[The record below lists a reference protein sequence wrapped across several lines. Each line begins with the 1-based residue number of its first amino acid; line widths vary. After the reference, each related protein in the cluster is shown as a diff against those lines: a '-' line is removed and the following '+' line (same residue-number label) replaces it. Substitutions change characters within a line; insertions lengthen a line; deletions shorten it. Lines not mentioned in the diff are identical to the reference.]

1 MRSLA
6 RSIRRPDKGGEP
18 LPTVYHTLEKAGVH
32 FRRGEVAMLAGPPG
46 AGKST
51 IGVDIAVKVGVPTL
65 YFSADST
72 ELTMAS
78 RLGSMLTRG
87 DVLDIEQMILRDPQW
102 AGDLLAR
109 VDHIRWVFDS
119 APSFGDI
126 GLEVEAFEEVWGE
139 PPHLIV
145 VDNLTDVTDDDGGGD
160 EFSTLRNTM
169 KGMKYLARQSDAAV
183 LVLHHTSE
191 ANEGKPCPPRKAI
204 HGKVSQM
211 PALIL
216 TAAAANNGYMALA
229 CVKNRQG
236 PADPSGVNAMYLTY
250 FPQIMHLSDMEE
262 R

>member
-18 LPTVYHTLEKAGVH
+18 LPTVYHTFDQAGV
-32 FRRGEVAMLAGPPG
+32 FLRRGETTMLAGAPG
-46 AGKST
+46 SGKSSV
-51 IGVDIAVKVGVPTL
+51 GVDIAVKTKVPTL

-78 RLGSMLTRG
+78 RLGSMLTRRELQE
-87 DVLDIEQMILRDPQW
+87 VEQMILQNPVW
-102 AGDLLAR
+102 AGDMLGG

-119 APSFGDI
+119 APTFGDI
-126 GLEVEAFEEVWGE
+126 GSEVEAFEEVWGAA
-139 PPHLIV
+139 PQLIV
-145 VDNLTDVTDDDGGGD
+145 IDNLTDVTDDDGGD
-160 EFSTLRNTM
+160 EFSTLRSTM
-169 KGMKYLARQSDAAV
+169 KGIKYLARESNAAL

-191 ANEGKPCPPRKAI
+191 ASEGNPCPPRKAI

-211 PALIL
+211 PAMIL
-216 TAAAANNGYMALA
+216 TLAAQSNGYMAVA

-236 PADPSGVNAMYLTY
+236 PADPSGKTAMYLT
-250 FPQIMHLSDMEE
+250 FQPSIMLLADMEA